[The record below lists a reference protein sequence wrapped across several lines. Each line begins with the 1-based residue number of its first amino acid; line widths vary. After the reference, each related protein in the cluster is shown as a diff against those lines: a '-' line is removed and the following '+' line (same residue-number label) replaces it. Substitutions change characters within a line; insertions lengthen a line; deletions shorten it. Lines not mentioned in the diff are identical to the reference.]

1 MTTMRIDEEHGIG
14 RVFDLLVYSGK
25 TSAPRGSLTVECEN
39 VNLEF
44 APYVRYNRHMA
55 RKLSMNYIKREI
67 AWYIRADAYDTSIAE
82 HAKIW
87 GPMINSAGRINSCY
101 GEYWFLRDTGVNY
114 IVRELTADPFSR
126 RAVIPM
132 FGVTQQHHIDVRDVP
147 CTTNIEFRLRGG
159 KLNCRFVM
167 RSQDAVLG
175 LGNDLPAFSF
185 LQEVVARLLGVELGT
200 LTISVGSLHVYEKH
214 FEMMKTMSS
223 QGGEYT
229 EDLDEMPELTLED
242 AQLIAKCQVPSSGLF
257 AEWLQRLPVNSD
269 KKG

>member
-1 MTTMRIDEEHGIG
+1 MTTLRINDEMEMG

-25 TSAPRGSLTVECEN
+25 TSAPRGQLTVECEN
-39 VNLEF
+39 VNMEF
-44 APYVRYNRHMA
+44 APFVRYNRFA
-55 RKLSMNYIKREI
+55 IRNLSLNYIKREI

-114 IVRELTADPFSR
+114 IVRELTADPSSR

-147 CTTNIEFRLRGG
+147 CTTNVEFRLRND

-185 LQEVVARLLGVELGT
+185 LQEVVATLLGVELGT
-200 LTISVGSLHVYEKH
+200 LTISVGSLHVYERH
-214 FEMMKTMSS
+214 FEMMKDMSS
-223 QGGEYT
+223 QNSKMVEV
-229 EDLDEMPELTLED
+229 LDEMPALSIED
-242 AQLIAKCQVPSSGLF
+242 ARLIAKCSVPSSGLF
-257 AEWLQRLPVNSD
+257 AEWLQRLPVIT
-269 KKG
+269 G